1 MAHKALA
8 LRGGPPVIKSGQ
20 HVRWPVI
27 TEPDRA
33 AVMRVL
39 DRRFRIGVEEHQAL
53 LISHVGKISQ
63 VQRPAKPVQEQFF
76 LMARRQRKH
85 GLRLYC
91 LTGRIGSQQQ
101 AFISNTTF
109 FGHTENRLEM

>member
-39 DRRFRIGVEEHQAL
+39 DRGVLSGPFAPEIRAL
-53 LISHVGKISQ
+53 EREFAAYLVAVG
-63 VQRPAKPVQEQFF
+63 
-76 LMARRQRKH
+76 RRTRNGH
-85 GLRLYC
+85 AG
-91 LTGRIGSQQQ
+91 GRRS
-101 AFISNTTF
+101 T
-109 FGHTENRLEM
+109 